1 MNIIAKKA
9 VKGIPMSSAA
19 SVALRCATV
28 LTVATS
34 ILILLLLIRTPC
46 SYLLYYSPRIP
57 NKLNQPIP
65 VPMMIGKPTI
75 VNAMITNAQIA
86 PSL

>member
-34 ILILLLLIRTPC
+34 IPDITALSMNSIQLFSRQRRQHFLDDT
-46 SYLLYYSPRIP
+46 
-57 NKLNQPIP
+57 KLFGD
-65 VPMMIGKPTI
+65 VT
-75 VNAMITNAQIA
+75 
-86 PSL
+86 

>member
-34 ILILLLLIRTPC
+34 IPD
-46 SYLLYYSPRIP
+46 
-57 NKLNQPIP
+57 
-65 VPMMIGKPTI
+65 
-75 VNAMITNAQIA
+75 ITALSRNSIQLF
-86 PSL
+86 SR